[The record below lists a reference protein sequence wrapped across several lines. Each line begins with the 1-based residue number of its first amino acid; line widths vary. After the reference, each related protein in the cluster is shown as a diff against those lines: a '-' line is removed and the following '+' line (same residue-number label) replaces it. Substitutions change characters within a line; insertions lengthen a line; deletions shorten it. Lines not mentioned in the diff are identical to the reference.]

1 MRNPGVNVP
10 GTNQFATTPNM
21 PGTNLSLY
29 RFSTGHGGVKCSG
42 CHGSTHAEF
51 PTSFASDNVASQQH
65 QGHAGMLMECD
76 RLPCGASRAPS
87 TSGPHGMHPI
97 GTSSPGSWADSHN
110 DILEQTPMTGPNA
123 APATAPTTKAPPLSR
138 AQADRSA

>member
-51 PTSFASDNVASQQH
+51 PTSLASDNVASQQH
-65 QGHAGMLMECD
+65 QGHAGMLIECNACHSAM
-76 RLPCGASRAPS
+76 PTNSPTG
-87 TSGPHGMHPI
+87 GPHGMHWL
-97 GTSSPGSWADSHN
+97 GTSWISRHGGFSGNS
-110 DILEQTPMTGPNA
+110 GA
-123 APATAPTTKAPPLSR
+123 ACTYVPRRRPHRHGALPRSSRPLDLHP
-138 AQADRSA
+138 QL